1 MNRIQKTIRLV
12 SMAKTCILP
21 SEEATV
27 YFKMLKEAGNAC
39 DIAPFEI
46 FLKNWEETITLGN
59 WSETSQKVHA
69 GIVYTFGSAKWHIE
83 AERELLP
90 F

>member
-1 MNRIQKTIRLV
+1 MNRIQKTIHLV

-27 YFKMLKEAGNAC
+27 YIKIHNKAENAYG
-39 DIAPFEI
+39 IAPFEI

-59 WSETSQKVHA
+59 GSETSQKVHA
-69 GIVYTFGSAKWHIE
+69 GIVYSFGSAK
-83 AERELLP
+83 
-90 F
+90 